1 MKRGLSKLSALA
13 VAGIVSLAS
22 LAASAADYPTKQIRW
37 VVPFPPAGASDILS
51 RMMAQKL
58 SEAWAQPIVVE
69 NEGAASG
76 VVGAELVAKSPAD
89 GYTIMLGT
97 NSTHAVNPALFPNM
111 KIDVVKDFT
120 PVRLLAT
127 NTLLLAVHPSLP
139 VKSYAELVAYAKAN
153 PGKLN
158 YGSPANG
165 TSPHIAMEWLKQI
178 AGLDI
183 VHIPYRGAAAAVNA
197 LLANE
202 VQVQLVNVPNAMAA
216 VRDGKMRVIAQS
228 GPTRLAEVAD
238 IPTFVELGVKDYVI
252 EAWLGI
258 FYPAGVPREVAQKA
272 SDEIGRILK
281 TPEIATRFKSLGLD
295 PADVPLD
302 AFAARQKADVAL
314 WAKMVKETGARP
326 D

>member
-1 MKRGLSKLSALA
+1 MKVARKAWGILA
-13 VAGIVSLAS
+13 VAVFAAVVP
-22 LAASAADYPTKQIRW
+22 LAASAADYPTKQLRW

-51 RMMAQKL
+51 RLMAQKL
-58 SEAWAQPIVVE
+58 SEAWGQPIVVE

-76 VVGAELVAKSPAD
+76 VVGAELVAKAPAD

-111 KIDVVKDFT
+111 KVDVVKDFT

-139 VKSYAELVAYAKAN
+139 VKTYPELVAYAKAN

-158 YGSPANG
+158 YGTPANG

-183 VHIPYRGAAAAVNA
+183 VHIPYRGAAASVNA

-202 VQVQLVNVPNAMAA
+202 VQVQLVNVPNAMPA
-216 VRDGKMRVIAQS
+216 VRENKMRLLAQT

-238 IPTFVELGVKDYVI
+238 TPTFVELGLKDYVI

-258 FYPAGVPREVAQKA
+258 FYPAGVPKEVAQKA
-272 SDEIGRILK
+272 SDDIGKILK
-281 TPEIATRFKSLGLD
+281 SPDVTARFKSLGLD
-295 PADVPLD
+295 PADIALD
-302 AFAARQKADVAL
+302 AFAARQRADVAL
-314 WAKMVKETGARP
+314 WAKMVKDTGARP

>member
-1 MKRGLSKLSALA
+1 MKVALKALCILA
-13 VAGIVSLAS
+13 VASLTVVP
-22 LAASAADYPTKQIRW
+22 LAASAADYPTKQLRW

-51 RMMAQKL
+51 RLIAQKL
-58 SEAWAQPIVVE
+58 SEAWGQPIVVE

-76 VVGAELVAKSPAD
+76 VVGAELVAKAPAD

-97 NSTHAVNPALFPNM
+97 NSTHAVNPALFRNM
-111 KIDVVKDFT
+111 KVDVVKDFT

-139 VKSYAELVAYAKAN
+139 VKTYAELVAYAKAN

-158 YGSPANG
+158 YGSAGNG

-178 AGLDI
+178 EKIDI
-183 VHIPYRGAAAAVNA
+183 VHIPYRGSAASVNA
-197 LLANE
+197 QIANE
-202 VQVQLVNVPNAMAA
+202 VQVQLINLPNAMPA
-216 VRDGKMRVIAQS
+216 VREGKMRILAQT

-238 IPTFVELGVKDYVI
+238 TPTFVELGVKDYVI

-258 FYPAGVPREVAQKA
+258 FFPAGVPGEIAQKA
-272 SDEIGRILK
+272 SDDIGKILK
-281 TPEIATRFKSLGLD
+281 TPDVVARFKNLGLD
-295 PADVPLD
+295 PADIAL
-302 AFAARQKADVAL
+302 ASFAARQKADVAL
-314 WAKMVKETGARP
+314 WATMVKDTGARP